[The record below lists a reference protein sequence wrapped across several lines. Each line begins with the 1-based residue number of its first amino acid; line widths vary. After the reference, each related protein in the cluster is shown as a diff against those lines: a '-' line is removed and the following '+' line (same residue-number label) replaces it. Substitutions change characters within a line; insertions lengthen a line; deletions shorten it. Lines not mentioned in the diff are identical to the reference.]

1 MASFQIIIGSML
13 GASEY
18 VAEACQET
26 LESLN
31 HEVTLHF
38 TPNLD
43 EIPTQDQV
51 WLICTSTHGAGDY
64 PDNIQPFV
72 DQVKDREIDLSTT
85 HLLTIGLGDTNYD
98 TFCHAAK
105 NLNKL
110 LISKGCKEITAPLLH
125 DVQEDIDPEERSA
138 QWISDL
144 NDQLS

>member
-51 WLICTSTHGAGDY
+51 WLICTSTHGAGEY

>member
-64 PDNIQPFV
+64 PDNIQAFV
-72 DQVKDREIDLSTT
+72 DQIKDREIDLSTT
-85 HLLTIGLGDTNYD
+85 HLLTIGLGDINYD
-98 TFCHAAK
+98 TFCYAAK
-105 NLNKL
+105 KLNKL

-125 DVQEDIDPEERSA
+125 DAQEDIDPEERSA

>member
-125 DVQEDIDPEERSA
+125 DVQEDFDPEERSA